1 MFSNEDNRLGV
12 VRTTWQEISDKVK
25 IADSEFA
32 SLVNKL
38 SPGTDYP
45 VYLLYLPY
53 GMLKGDTESSYL
65 PTPDGGFCKLSDESL
80 PLTIKSELG
89 YGMTTSPLG
98 MVLENEIEYFIDID
112 GEVIPYDVAGPGR
125 IFNKSIILN
134 QKLSRNYS
142 PNGVLKA
149 SAGSRTCFLLPSI
162 NSYNNIIK
170 LSNHLKSKIVA
181 PKKISEHWDVFKK
194 IALSETTKS
203 SWRVCLLYFSEKWIQ
218 SLSQDPAWMELKAYI
233 SESDRS
239 LHQYDSNNIF
249 YEIFY
254 SYVQRNHNL
263 KITNPYITNTAIHL
277 IKIALGEMP
286 GYIPSFDEQSLPLLE
301 IQNAFQVYYDIE
313 HHPTVMVPH
322 TFKFETATQP
332 IYYSLQHPT
341 MPSYSI
347 KRNNRV
353 SANDEI
359 KAIDYILPSF
369 LDSMKK
375 SAGMLSGT
383 VFSELANKID
393 FSYFHNVPCGNDK
406 ITSSE
411 ELQKIDQR
419 FTYGMT
425 TSNKK
430 FCHEG
435 KFLRGCIQI
444 AAHQFNY

>member
-1 MFSNEDNRLGV
+1 MFSQEDNNLGV
-12 VRTTWQEISDKVK
+12 VRTTWQKISEKVNK
-25 IADSEFA
+25 ADAEFA
-32 SLVNKL
+32 ALVNKL
-38 SPGTDYP
+38 SPGSDYP

-65 PTPDGGFCKLSDESL
+65 PSPDGGFLKLSDESL
-80 PLTIKSELG
+80 PIEIKNELG
-89 YGMTTSPLG
+89 YGMSTSPLG
-98 MVLENEIEYFIDID
+98 MILENEIEYFIEID

-134 QKLSRNYS
+134 KKLSRNYS

-149 SAGSRTCFLLPSI
+149 SAGSRTSFLLPSI
-162 NSYNNIIK
+162 NSHNNIIK
-170 LSNHLKSKIVA
+170 LSNSLKSKIVS
-181 PKKISEHWDVFKK
+181 PKKISDHWNVFKK
-194 IALSETTKS
+194 IALSETIESNWK
-203 SWRVCLLYFSEKWIQ
+203 VCLLYFSEKWIQ
-218 SLSQDPAWMELKAYI
+218 SLAQDSEWRDLKAYI
-233 SESDRS
+233 SESDRI

-286 GYIPSFDEQSLPLLE
+286 GYIPATDEHLLPLHN
-301 IQNAFQVYYDIE
+301 IQHAFCHYYDIE

-322 TFKFETATQP
+322 IFKFETDKNP

-341 MPSYSI
+341 MPSFSI

-369 LDSMKK
+369 LESMRYDS
-375 SAGMLSGT
+375 SMLNKT
-383 VFSELANKID
+383 VFSELAQRIN
-393 FSYFHNVPCGNDK
+393 FTFFHNVPCGNDK
-406 ITSSE
+406 INGSE
-411 ELQKIDQR
+411 TLQEIDPR
-419 FTYGMT
+419 FAYSFSE
-425 TSNKK
+425 SNKK

-444 AAHQFNY
+444 ATN

>member
-1 MFSNEDNRLGV
+1 MS
-12 VRTTWQEISDKVK
+12 
-25 IADSEFA
+25 
-32 SLVNKL
+32 
-38 SPGTDYP
+38 
-45 VYLLYLPY
+45 
-53 GMLKGDTESSYL
+53 
-65 PTPDGGFCKLSDESL
+65 
-80 PLTIKSELG
+80 
-89 YGMTTSPLG
+89 TSPLG
-98 MVLENEIEYFIDID
+98 MILENEIEYFIEID

-134 QKLSRNYS
+134 KKLSRNYS

-149 SAGSRTCFLLPSI
+149 SAGSRTSFLLPSI
-162 NSYNNIIK
+162 NSHNNIIK
-170 LSNHLKSKIVA
+170 LSNSLKSKIVS
-181 PKKISEHWDVFKK
+181 PKKISDHWNVFKK
-194 IALSETTKS
+194 IALSETIESNWK
-203 SWRVCLLYFSEKWIQ
+203 VCLLYFSEKWIQ
-218 SLSQDPAWMELKAYI
+218 SLAQDSEWRDLKAYI
-233 SESDRS
+233 SESDRI

-286 GYIPSFDEQSLPLLE
+286 GYIPATDEHLLPLHN
-301 IQNAFQVYYDIE
+301 IQHAFCHYYDIE

-322 TFKFETATQP
+322 IFKFETDKNP

-341 MPSYSI
+341 MPSFSI

-369 LDSMKK
+369 LESMRYDS
-375 SAGMLSGT
+375 SMLNKT
-383 VFSELANKID
+383 VFSELAQRIN
-393 FSYFHNVPCGNDK
+393 FTFFHNVPCGNDK
-406 ITSSE
+406 INGSE
-411 ELQKIDQR
+411 TLQEIDPR
-419 FTYGMT
+419 FAYSFSE
-425 TSNKK
+425 SNKK

-444 AAHQFNY
+444 ATN